1 LFMRSMSRFMMNCLS
16 LSCALRIRSA
26 RDVNDDGGSVRRIKR
41 VWIQEPYY
49 VFSQL
54 I

>member
-1 LFMRSMSRFMMNCLS
+1 MKSMFKLMMNCLS

-26 RDVNDDGGSVRRIKR
+26 RDVNGVLT
-41 VWIQEPYY
+41 VLAVFMWLWIQEPYY
-49 VFSQL
+49 MFSQL